1 MQWIKSKLYIS
12 NIVDTIGNKMQDI
25 YQAIVLQTSWNFFSK
40 LEDEKTVIFWRN
52 SVTDTYWILKT
63 SKFKKF
69 NISNVNII
77 EWIFPDNIKK

>member
-1 MQWIKSKLYIS
+1 MQRIKSKLYIS
-12 NIVDTIGNKMQDI
+12 NIVNTMGNKMQDI

-52 SVTDTYWILKT
+52 SVTDTYWIVKT

>member
-1 MQWIKSKLYIS
+1 MQWINSKLYIS
-12 NIVDTIGNKMQDI
+12 NIADTIGNKMQDI

-52 SVTDTYWILKT
+52 SVTYTYWIVKT